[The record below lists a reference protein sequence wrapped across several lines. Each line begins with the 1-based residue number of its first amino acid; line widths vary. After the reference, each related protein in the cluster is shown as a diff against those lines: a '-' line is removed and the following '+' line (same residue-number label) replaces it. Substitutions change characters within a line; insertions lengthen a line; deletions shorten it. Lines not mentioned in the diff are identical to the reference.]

1 MHLLRHQ
8 LVDFLTEIG
17 LLTSENRFCYMYK
30 MDYIN
35 QLMDYLTH
43 WYICKACRSSF
54 SHRISKSPVV
64 VRLMTL

>member
-8 LVDFLTEIG
+8 FLDFLTDIG
-17 LLTSENRFCYMYK
+17 LPKSQNRFWCMYK

-43 WYICKACRSSF
+43 WYICKACRNSF
-54 SHRISKSPVV
+54 FHRISKSPVV
-64 VRLMTL
+64 VQPMTL